1 MFLPNVDFFLNSAF
15 LQTHKNFNLPSK
27 FLFFPTSEFGL
38 VLLHHHRW
46 QLGPYRVR
54 RCYCHR
60 FGSVWSVEMA
70 RAFHVQLHK
79 HILDK
84 DNEHEGGLARALR
97 AHSVR
102 VQHKSTA
109 EPVRLNYGLLLFTLS
124 ASVPR
129 HDVRFSENLSVK
141 IIFV

>member
-1 MFLPNVDFFLNSAF
+1 
-15 LQTHKNFNLPSK
+15 
-27 FLFFPTSEFGL
+27 
-38 VLLHHHRW
+38 
-46 QLGPYRVR
+46 
-54 RCYCHR
+54 
-60 FGSVWSVEMA
+60 MA

-124 ASVPR
+124 TSVPR

>member
-1 MFLPNVDFFLNSAF
+1 
-15 LQTHKNFNLPSK
+15 
-27 FLFFPTSEFGL
+27 
-38 VLLHHHRW
+38 
-46 QLGPYRVR
+46 
-54 RCYCHR
+54 
-60 FGSVWSVEMA
+60 MA

-109 EPVRLNYGLLLFTLS
+109 APVRLSYGLLLFTLS
-124 ASVPR
+124 ASVCSNELQ
-129 HDVRFSENLSVK
+129 V
-141 IIFV
+141 